1 MRNPHEITATI
12 TANMDA
18 INGWEITP
26 ELNTALA
33 DTIEELLYADGD
45 AAAAFLR
52 DLAYTL
58 DEIANDLN

>member
-18 INGWEITP
+18 LNGWEITP
-26 ELNTALA
+26 ELKTALA
-33 DTIEELLYADGD
+33 DTLQELLYADGD
-45 AAAAFLR
+45 SAAAFLR

-58 DEIANDLN
+58 DETANDLN